1 MGGGRR
7 ARRGL
12 KDHIGYWCWSLA
24 SSVSPESLKVSK
36 EMSSTCWGSGKGL
49 PAGHNAQGMMGGS
62 DVCVGVPRGA
72 Q

>member
-1 MGGGRR
+1 MEGCRMSGGFQRGR
-7 ARRGL
+7 
-12 KDHIGYWCWSLA
+12 SLA